1 MSFHKNIG
9 FIKDEYYFMSDC
21 FFINRS
27 KYISSYFCI
36 RYLGDSV
43 DSVFVI

>member
-27 KYISSYFCI
+27 KYISSYFFAFGI
-36 RYLGDSV
+36 WVTASTTSL
-43 DSVFVI
+43 